1 MTTNAHNLPSPDA
14 SLLSI
19 GELARRVGVRPSLLR
34 YYEEQ
39 GLLLPATR
47 TGAGYRR
54 YHPDA
59 EHTLRLVQRAQR
71 LGFTLADIRVL
82 LNSWR
87 SGNLDDSTLL
97 KTTEA
102 RALELERQ
110 ITQLLV
116 LQHELSLFLQ
126 TVYQHTQTPHTG
138 SGTHLFQRLLNRV
151 CANPLVQT
159 PETTLDWL
167 LAYTGCALSSDEG
180 RAILAQLRGQHVH
193 LWQEGDT
200 YHMLVVGHDPT
211 VEAALRALVQIEAA
225 CTIYATPAEIP
236 VLSTNDEGYLITAS
250 GPLSFL
256 LARLF
261 LALEHDSALV

>member
-1 MTTNAHNLPSPDA
+1 MANRSQNKTVPV
-14 SLLSI
+14 LLSI

-39 GLLLPATR
+39 KLLLPTTR
-47 TGAGYRR
+47 TEAGYRR

-82 LNSWR
+82 LDGWR
-87 SGNLDDSTLL
+87 SGNLDDTTLL
-97 KTTEA
+97 ETTEA

-116 LQHELSLFLQ
+116 LQHELNLFLQ
-126 TVYQHTQTPHTG
+126 TLYQHTQPPHAHN
-138 SGTHLFQRLLNRV
+138 GTHLFQQVLNRV
-151 CANPLVQT
+151 CANPLGKT

-167 LAYTGCALSSDEG
+167 LSYTGCVLSSNEG

-200 YHMLVVGHDPT
+200 YHMLIVGHDPT
-211 VEAALRALVQIEAA
+211 VEAALHALVQIESA
-225 CTIYATPAEIP
+225 CATYATPAEAP
-236 VLSTNDEGYLITAS
+236 VLSTTDEGYLITAS
-250 GPLSFL
+250 GPLAFL

-261 LALEHDSALV
+261 LALEQDSAPA

>member
-1 MTTNAHNLPSPDA
+1 MTTRSQNKTSPDTA
-14 SLLSI
+14 LLSI
-19 GELARRVGVRPSLLR
+19 GELARRAGVRPSLLR

-47 TGAGYRR
+47 TAAGYRR
-54 YHPDA
+54 YDPDA

-82 LNSWR
+82 LDGWR
-87 SGNLDDSTLL
+87 SGNLDDTTLL
-97 KTTEA
+97 ETTEA

-110 ITQLLV
+110 ITQLLA

-126 TVYQHTQTPHTG
+126 TLYQHTQPPHAR
-138 SGTHLFQRLLNRV
+138 SGTHLFQQLLNRV
-151 CANPLVQT
+151 CTNPLGQT
-159 PETTLDWL
+159 PETMLDWL
-167 LAYTGCALSSDEG
+167 LTYTGCALSSDEG
-180 RAILAQLRGQHVH
+180 QAILAQLRGQHVH

-211 VEAALRALVQIEAA
+211 VEAALRDLVQIESA
-225 CTIYATPAEIP
+225 CTAYATPAEVP
-236 VLSTNDEGYLITAS
+236 VLSTTDEGYLITTS
-250 GPLSFL
+250 GPLAFL

-261 LALEHDSALV
+261 LALERDSAPA

>member
-1 MTTNAHNLPSPDA
+1 MTTTTHESAYPEIPLI
-14 SLLSI
+14 SI

-47 TGAGYRR
+47 TAAGYRR

-59 EHTLRLVQRAQR
+59 ENTLRLVQRAQR

-82 LNSWR
+82 LDGWR
-87 SGNLDDSTLL
+87 SGNLDDTTLL
-97 KTTEA
+97 ETTEA

-110 ITQLLV
+110 LTQLLV
-116 LQHELSLFLQ
+116 QQHELNLFLQ
-126 TVYQHTQTPHTG
+126 TLYQHTQPPHER
-138 SGTHLFQRLLNRV
+138 SGAHLFQRLLHRV
-151 CANPLVQT
+151 CTNPLGQT

-180 RAILAQLRGQHVH
+180 QAILAQLRGQHMH

-211 VEAALRALVQIEAA
+211 VETALRALVQMEAA
-225 CTIYATPAEIP
+225 CTTYATPAEVP
-236 VLSTNDEGYLITAS
+236 VLSTTDEGYLITTS
-250 GPLSFL
+250 GPLAFL

-261 LALEHDSALV
+261 LALEHDSAPA

>member
-1 MTTNAHNLPSPDA
+1 MTNDAHERTAQNTP
-14 SLLSI
+14 LLSI

-34 YYEEQ
+34 YYETQ

-47 TGAGYRR
+47 TESGYRR

-82 LNSWR
+82 LDGWR
-87 SGNLDDSTLL
+87 SGNLADTTLL

-110 ITQLLV
+110 LTQLLV
-116 LQHELSLFLQ
+116 QQHELNHFLQ
-126 TVYQHTQTPHTG
+126 TLYQQTQPPHEY
-138 SGTHLFQRLLNRV
+138 SGAHLFQRLLNHV
-151 CANPLVQT
+151 CANPLEQT

-167 LAYTGCALSSDEG
+167 LAHTGCVLSSDEG
-180 RAILAQLRGQHVH
+180 QAILAQLRGQHMH
-193 LWQEGDT
+193 LWYEGDT
-200 YHMLVVGHDPT
+200 YYMLVVGHDPT
-211 VEAALRALVQIEAA
+211 VEAALAALVQIEAA
-225 CTIYATPAEIP
+225 CATYATPAEVP

-261 LALEHDSALV
+261 LALEHDSTAA

>member
-1 MTTNAHNLPSPDA
+1 MTTQEHDPASPDA
-14 SLLSI
+14 PLLSI

-47 TGAGYRR
+47 TATGYRR
-54 YHPDA
+54 YHPEA

-82 LNSWR
+82 LDGWR
-87 SGNLDDSTLL
+87 SGNLDDATLL
-97 KTTEA
+97 ETTEA

-110 ITQLLV
+110 ITQLLIR
-116 LQHELSLFLQ
+116 QHELNLFLQ
-126 TVYQHTQTPHTG
+126 SLYQHTQLPHERN
-138 SGTHLFQRLLNRV
+138 GTHLFQQLLSRV
-151 CANPLVQT
+151 CINPLAQT
-159 PETTLDWL
+159 AETTLDWL

-193 LWQEGDT
+193 LWQEGET
-200 YHMLVVGHDPT
+200 YHMLIVGHDPT
-211 VEAALRALVQIEAA
+211 VEAALHALVQIEAS
-225 CTIYATPAEIP
+225 CTTYATPAEVP
-236 VLSTNDEGYLITAS
+236 VLSPTDEGYLITTS
-250 GPLSFL
+250 GPLAFL

-261 LALEHDSALV
+261 LALERDPESG